1 MIGRILL
8 NRFIKYT
15 LFILF
20 LFIFTGCTHKIS
32 IAPDVTTISGKGN
45 LNKSNF
51 NVAYILSKDKENLYI
66 VTSEGGGDSVG
77 YYPYKDTESSF
88 RAVLNNLFNKIY
100 KLDSFPNNDF
110 IENNNIKYVFQY
122 EIETHSSSD
131 SSFTWP
137 PTNFVVNLKVTV
149 KDQNNRLHWEDAI
162 DGQGYASF
170 SEFKTDFGLAG
181 KKAVTNALNNLYFK
195 IKTSKE
201 FQWFI
206 N

>member
-1 MIGRILL
+1 MIDRILL

-45 LNKSNF
+45 QNKSNF

-66 VTSEGGGDSVG
+66 VTSGGGGDSVG
-77 YYPYKDTESSF
+77 YYPYKETESSF

-100 KLDSFPNNDF
+100 KLD
-110 IENNNIKYVFQY
+110 
-122 EIETHSSSD
+122 
-131 SSFTWP
+131 
-137 PTNFVVNLKVTV
+137 KVTV
-149 KDQNNRLHWEDAI
+149 KDQNDLLHWEDSI

-201 FQWFI
+201 FQ
-206 N
+206 

>member
-66 VTSEGGGDSVG
+66 VTSGGGGDSVG

-170 SEFKTDFGLAG
+170 SEF
-181 KKAVTNALNNLYFK
+181 
-195 IKTSKE
+195 
-201 FQWFI
+201 
-206 N
+206 